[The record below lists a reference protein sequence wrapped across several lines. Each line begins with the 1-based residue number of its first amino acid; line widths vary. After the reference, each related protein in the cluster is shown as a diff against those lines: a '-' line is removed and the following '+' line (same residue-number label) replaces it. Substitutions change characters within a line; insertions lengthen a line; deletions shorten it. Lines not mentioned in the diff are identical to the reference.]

1 MLHCNMIK
9 SPTFHR
15 SLQALLAELQQA
27 RAQGDLGKLAL
38 LCYCELRRWARE
50 AGESELAAH
59 CTGLITG
66 TPHPSR
72 QAFLSDI
79 DALIDELATIQ
90 DKFALPLLPPL
101 SNLPSNDLSAPVA
114 GAVAG

>member
-1 MLHCNMIK
+1 MLRCNMTRTL
-9 SPTFHR
+9 TFQRGLHD
-15 SLQALLAELQQA
+15 LLAELQQA

-38 LCYCELRRWARE
+38 LCYCELRRWARD

-66 TPHPSR
+66 RPHASR
-72 QAFLSDI
+72 QAFLTDI
-79 DALIDELATIQ
+79 DALISELAALQ
-90 DKFALPLLPPL
+90 SKFALPPAQPAV
-101 SNLPSNDLSAPVA
+101 PGRDLAAPMA